1 VLIGGIEVV
10 HRVHDWTGRKERH
23 PVSLDAIVHR
33 TDGRSAPVKLT
44 NLTDQGC
51 RIEAEHGLDIGEH
64 LEIAIPGVGK
74 MRAQVRWALHD
85 SAGAKFVD

>member
-1 VLIGGIEVV
+1 VLHGGDEIV

-23 PVSLDAIVHR
+23 AVALDAIVHR
-33 TDGRSAPVKLT
+33 AGGSSAPVKLT

-51 RIEAEHGLDIGEH
+51 RIESEDHLRIGEH
-64 LEIAIPGVGK
+64 FEIAIPGVGK
-74 MRAQVRWALHD
+74 LKAQVRWALHD

>member
-1 VLIGGIEVV
+1 M

-23 PVSLDAIVHR
+23 PVALDAILHR
-33 TDGRSAPVKLT
+33 SDGNSEPVKLT

-51 RIEAEHGLDIGEH
+51 RIEAEHDLDIGEH

-74 MRAQVRWALHD
+74 LKAQIRWALQD
-85 SAGAKFVD
+85 SAGAKFID

>member
-1 VLIGGIEVV
+1 M
-10 HRVHDWTGRKERH
+10 HRVHDWIGRKERH
-23 PVSLDAIVHR
+23 PVTLDAVLHR
-33 TDGRSAPVKLT
+33 AGGSSAPVKLT

-51 RIEAEHGLDIGEH
+51 RIEAEHDLDIGEH

-74 MRAQVRWALHD
+74 LKAQVRWALHD